1 MNQSIKGRLAALAS
15 EPGVY
20 LMKNDQGG
28 VIYVGKAVSLRNRVR
43 SYFGSMRGKDGK
55 TIELV
60 NDIADFDVIRTDTAS
75 EALILEN
82 ELIKRYQ
89 PKYNIMLRDDKSYPF
104 IRITNEPYPRVIST
118 RNVVRDGS
126 RYFGPFT
133 SAGSVH
139 KTLSL
144 LKRLFPYRLCDIEIT
159 GDAPRPCLYYHIG
172 RCAGPCISAV
182 NQEEYARIVEN
193 VTLFLEGRGEELLPE
208 LNRQMERAAENLDF
222 ELAATLR
229 DEIKAIGHV
238 LEHQKIVSEKGKTFD
253 VLALAQG
260 AGGDAGVQVAF
271 VRNGKIIGSEPFML
285 RGVRVDDAP
294 GSILSSFVT
303 QFYEHAALV
312 PREIVLQSPIDDQEM
327 VQEWLA
333 VRREGPVTVTIPQR
347 GERKRLV
354 EMVAKSAEENLEQS
368 RLRWLNDQQRMT
380 AAMSELAD
388 ALSLEGMPRRI
399 ECFDISN
406 LQGTN
411 PVASMVVFEDGKPKK
426 SDYRRF
432 KIKTVEG
439 PNDFAMMQEAV
450 GRRFKRASREDV
462 TEDWRKMPDLVIVD
476 GGKGQLSAA
485 LETLR
490 ELNVDAP
497 IVGLAKENEEIFM
510 PGRRDPIILPRD
522 AQALFLVQRIRDE
535 AHRFAVTFHRQRR
548 TKTEFR
554 SALDELSGVGPHRKK
569 ALLKSFGSLKRIR
582 EASIDELCGVEG
594 IGPALAQH
602 IKTELEAS

>member
-1 MNQSIKGRLAALAS
+1 MNQSIKSRLAALAS

-20 LMKNDQGG
+20 LMKNDNGD
-28 VIYVGKAVSLRNRVR
+28 VIYVGKAISLRNRVR

-82 ELIKRYQ
+82 ELIKRYK

-104 IRITNEPYPRVIST
+104 IRITNEPFPRVIST

-159 GDAPRPCLYYHIG
+159 GDAARPCLYYHIG

-193 VTLFLEGRGEELLPE
+193 VTMFLEGRGEELVPE
-208 LNRQMERAAENLDF
+208 MNRQMELAAESLDF
-222 ELAATLR
+222 EKAASLR
-229 DEIKAIGHV
+229 DEIKAIEHV

-253 VLALAQG
+253 VLALAKG

-285 RGVRVDDAP
+285 RGVRVDDTPA
-294 GSILSSFVT
+294 SILSSFVT

-312 PREIVLQSPIDDQEM
+312 PRELVLQVPIEDQEM
-327 VQEWLA
+327 VQEWLT
-333 VRREGPVTVTIPQR
+333 VRRDGPVTITIPQR
-347 GERKRLV
+347 GERKHLV
-354 EMVAKSAEENLEQS
+354 EMVSKSAEENLEQS

-388 ALSLEGMPRRI
+388 ALALEGMPRRI

-450 GRRFKRASREDV
+450 GRRFRRAAREDV

-490 ELNVDAP
+490 ELDVDVP

-510 PGRRDPIILPRD
+510 PGRREPVILPRD

-554 SALDELSGVGPHRKK
+554 SALDELSGVGPRRKK

-594 IGPALAQH
+594 IGPALAQQ